1 MFWGVGKEDF
11 ILASGTMTTTD
22 EFLLVKQVAELL
34 GVSANTVR
42 AWALSGKL
50 QEYRH
55 PVNNYRLFKRDEV
68 EALLEQIANPEPVNL
83 RIKKAK

>member
-1 MFWGVGKEDF
+1 
-11 ILASGTMTTTD
+11 MTTTD
-22 EFLLVKQVAELL
+22 EFLLVKQAAEIL

-42 AWALSGKL
+42 TWALSGKL

-55 PVNNYRLFKRDEV
+55 PVNNYRLFKRDDV
-68 EALLEQIANPEPVNL
+68 EALLEQIINPEPVNQ

>member
-1 MFWGVGKEDF
+1 M
-11 ILASGTMTTTD
+11 SGNKTSLMRVIPMTATD
-22 EFLLVKQVAELL
+22 DFLLVKQAAELL

-68 EALLEQIANPEPVNL
+68 ETLVEQITNPEPVNQRL
-83 RIKKAK
+83 RKAK